1 MIRRAYNWTFRH
13 FISHSDPELAHHL
26 GLGAIALA
34 GRMRLTRGLM
44 RATLGHLDP
53 RRRPTRIVGGVE
65 VPLMLGRRVLASR
78 LGLAAG
84 MDKDAEAV
92 LGMSALG
99 YAFVEIGTVTPRPQP
114 GNEAPRLWR
123 LMEERGLRNR
133 MGFNNAGADA
143 AAEKL
148 RELRS
153 SSAGRA
159 AVVGANI
166 GKNKVTAEEDAPAD
180 YEYCARALARWVD
193 FVVVNV
199 SSPNT
204 PGLRDLQSVEHLR
217 PILQAARR
225 GCEAGAPDRA
235 MPLFVKIAP
244 DLADE
249 DILAVV
255 ELTKELGLAGVVA
268 TNTTINHDLGEGGV
282 SGAPLLPRALEVV
295 ALVARHLDDSQ
306 ILIGTGGVSSAED
319 ALRMIAAGADLVE
332 AFSAFIFE
340 GPSWPGE
347 VSRALQR
354 A

>member
-1 MIRRAYNWTFRH
+1 
-13 FISHSDPELAHHL
+13 
-26 GLGAIALA
+26 
-34 GRMRLTRGLM
+34 M
-44 RATLGHLDP
+44 RATLGYMDP
-53 RRRPTRIVGGVE
+53 LRRPTRTVGGVE
-65 VPLMLGRRVLASR
+65 VPLMLGHRELPSR

-123 LMEERGLRNR
+123 LMEDRGLRNR

-153 SSAGRA
+153 THAGRA
-159 AVVGANI
+159 AIVGANI
-166 GKNKVTAEEDAPAD
+166 GKNKVTPEADAPAD
-180 YEYCARALARWVD
+180 YEYCAKTLAHWVD

-204 PGLRDLQSVEHLR
+204 PGLRDLQSVDHLR
-217 PILQAARR
+217 SILQAARR
-225 GCEAGAPDRA
+225 GCEAGAPDRV

-249 DILAVV
+249 DIVAVV

-295 ALVARHLDDSQ
+295 SLVACHLDDEQ
-306 ILIGTGGVSSAED
+306 ILIGTGGISSPED
-319 ALRMIAAGADLVE
+319 ALRMIGAGADLVE

>member
-1 MIRRAYNWTFRH
+1 MIRRAYNWAFTH
-13 FISHSDPELAHHL
+13 FISRSNPELAHHW
-26 GLGAIALA
+26 GLGAISLA
-34 GRMRLTRGLM
+34 GRFAPTRGLM

-53 RRRPTRIVGGVE
+53 THSPTRVVGGVE
-65 VPLMLGRRVLASR
+65 VPLTLGERHLPSR
-78 LGLAAG
+78 LG
-84 MDKDAEAV
+84 
-92 LGMSALG
+92 
-99 YAFVEIGTVTPRPQP
+99 P
-114 GNEAPRLWR
+114 
-123 LMEERGLRNR
+123 
-133 MGFNNAGADA
+133 
-143 AAEKL
+143 
-148 RELRS
+148 
-153 SSAGRA
+153 AGRA
-159 AVVGANI
+159 AIVGANI
-166 GKNKVTAEEDAPAD
+166 GKNKVTSEEDAPSD
-180 YEYCARALARWVD
+180 YEYCAKTLAHWVD

-204 PGLRDLQSVEHLR
+204 PGLRDLQSVDHLR

-225 GCEAGAPDRA
+225 GCEAGAPDRV

-249 DILAVV
+249 DIVAIV

-295 ALVARHLDDSQ
+295 SLVARHLADDQ
-306 ILIGTGGVSSAED
+306 ILIGTGGISSPED
-319 ALRMIAAGADLVE
+319 ALRMISAGADLVE